1 MFNRFLK
8 LGKGQTELKV
18 DPIGIFVCYKFNF
31 FSFFQNIFNNM
42 NIVGVYI
49 FYGSYDSAL

>member
-1 MFNRFLK
+1 MLNRFLK

-42 NIVGVYI
+42 NIVGVYL